1 MGIPDKVQKFASS
14 GVPRS
19 GWAHHEC
26 RLRRG
31 AVRAEARRGR
41 LGVRRCEEAIS
52 MSGGDSDR
60 LNHHRWPLAT
70 TLAEETCCRVLE
82 GGCLLIRLAWPW
94 RGE

>member
-1 MGIPDKVQKFASS
+1 MGIPDEVQKLAGS

-41 LGVRRCEEAIS
+41 LGVRRREEASS
-52 MSGGDSDR
+52 MSGGNRDR

-70 TLAEETCCRVLE
+70 TLAEGTCCRVAE